1 MPEPT
6 FRGDPYAVL
15 DVPSDATTSDI
26 KRRWRQLAREHHP
39 DRASDPADASRL
51 TGHMARI
58 NAAYEVLGDP
68 VRRARYDSSPAA
80 RRARG
85 VWERARARSDRDAD
99 TFDDERRGRQAGPP
113 APPPTRPVTAR
124 FDTSAAFHGRN
135 TTTSRGPTPLTG
147 HPPVGRR
154 GRTGD
159 GPELRASMPTGP
171 VRRGTVAAPPLT
183 PSLAEAAA
191 TELSFGKFRGMT
203 LGEIADLEPTYI
215 DWIARTITR
224 DRDLVVRA
232 RVVGADL
239 DQRGI
244 SRTVR
249 PARAGFGSGGREPE
263 VEDQRAREPAA
274 AAG

>member
-15 DVPSDATTSDI
+15 DVPSDATAGDI

-39 DRASDPADASRL
+39 DRAADPADAGRL

-68 VRRARYDSSPAA
+68 VRRARYDASPAA

-85 VWERARARSDRDAD
+85 AWERARDRSDREAGA
-99 TFDDERRGRQAGPP
+99 FDEPRAHHAGPP
-113 APPPTRPVTAR
+113 QPPPTRPVTAR

-147 HPPVGRR
+147 HPPTERR
-154 GRTGD
+154 GGGD
-159 GPELRASMPTGP
+159 GQELRSSTPTGP
-171 VRRGTVAAPPLT
+171 VQRRPSAAPPRT
-183 PSLAEAAA
+183 PSLDEANA

-203 LGEIADLEPTYI
+203 LGEVAELEPTYI

-232 RVVGADL
+232 RVIGADL
-239 DQRGI
+239 DHRGI
-244 SRTVR
+244 SRNVR
-249 PARAGFGSGGREPE
+249 PSRPGFGNRGPE
-263 VEDQRAREPAA
+263 GDDLRQPEPAA
-274 AAG
+274 AGG